1 VFGGFF
7 TPAGSSG
14 APSRWLGERGLHLR
28 VSRITA
34 AGRA

>member
-1 VFGGFF
+1 VFGGF
-7 TPAGSSG
+7 PPSAASSG

-34 AGRA
+34 AGKA